1 MQIQNK
7 YHSGAILKVHVDVR
21 NSIQSGK
28 KTSTIS

>member
-7 YHSGAILKVHVDVR
+7 YHSGAILKGDVH

-28 KTSTIS
+28 RHLP

>member
-28 KTSTIS
+28 RHLP

>member
-7 YHSGAILKVHVDVR
+7 YHSGAILRVHGDVC

-28 KTSTIS
+28 RHLP